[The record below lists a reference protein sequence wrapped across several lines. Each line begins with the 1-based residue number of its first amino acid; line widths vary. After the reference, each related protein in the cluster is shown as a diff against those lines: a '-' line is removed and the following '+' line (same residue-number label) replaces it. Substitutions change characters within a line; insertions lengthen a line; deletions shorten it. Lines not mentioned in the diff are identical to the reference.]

1 MHLFVRGRGLGCILC
16 IIVVTFISMQ
26 RRVVMVKL
34 RGQFLGTE
42 TLLGHQSFQMGV
54 F

>member
-1 MHLFVRGRGLGCILC
+1 MHLFVRGRWLGGILC
-16 IIVVTFISMQ
+16 IIVVTFISIKGSI
-26 RRVVMVKL
+26 VMVKL
-34 RGQFLGTE
+34 RRQFLGTE

>member
-1 MHLFVRGRGLGCILC
+1 MHLFVRGRWLGGFLC
-16 IIVVTFISMQ
+16 IIVVTFISIQ
-26 RRVVMVKL
+26 GSVVVVKL
-34 RGQFLGTE
+34 RREFLGTK

>member
-1 MHLFVRGRGLGCILC
+1 MHLFVRGRGLGGIFS
-16 IIVVTFISMQ
+16 IIIVTFISIQ
-26 RRVVMVKL
+26 GSVVMVKL
-34 RGQFLGTE
+34 RGEFLGTE